1 MRPVNLLPDDLR
13 PRRASGA
20 MKNSSYVVLGVLA
33 GLFLMAVALVLSA
46 NRVNSHKTDIA
57 KAQQETAVAEAKAS
71 QLAPYRKFAE
81 IKATRVASVTQ
92 LASQRFD
99 WERTIREVALVLPE
113 GTSLTELNAATAGT
127 SPATGGTTAST
138 PPPADPTQATAGA
151 GPSLQLKGCAE
162 HQPDVAT
169 LMVRL
174 RRLYR
179 SADVT
184 LTESTKQT
192 PAAGS
197 SGAAPAAS
205 SDSAAGGA
213 DGCPSDAYQFDM
225 SVSFT
230 PTDPGE
236 KQKLRAPARLG
247 GGA

>member
-13 PRRASGA
+13 PRQASGA
-20 MKNSSYVVLGVLA
+20 LRGSSYAVVGVLGA
-33 GLFLMAVALVLSA
+33 LFLMVVVYVLSA
-46 NRVNSHKTDIA
+46 NSVNSRTSDIA
-57 KAQQETAVAEAKAS
+57 EAERQTQEAEARAS
-71 QLAPYRKFAE
+71 ALAPYEQFAQ
-81 IKATRVASVTQ
+81 IKATRVSSVTA

-99 WERTIREVALVLPE
+99 WERTMREVALVLPA
-113 GTSLTELNAATAGT
+113 GTSLTELNATTAGV
-127 SPATGGTTAST
+127 ATGAA
-138 PPPADPTQATAGA
+138 PAPTDPNLVAATSGA

-162 HQPDVAT
+162 RQPDVAT

-179 SADVT
+179 SSDVT
-184 LTESTKQT
+184 LTESTKQAQ
-192 PAAGS
+192 AAVG
-197 SGAAPAAS
+197 GAPPAAS

-225 SVSFT
+225 NVAFT

-236 KQKLRAPARLG
+236 KQKLQAPARLG